1 MAKRNFSSRQGGQW
15 NDDGFSSK
23 RMKTPDEVAV
33 KFLLPNV
40 VVGALLSRK
49 AAALKRIRDQTCY
62 NKDFVLKLSG
72 KDQFYPGTKD
82 ERMIALVGPPPLVH
96 RACCLLQDQIIDDPF
111 LVTDESGTNDMGPRQ
126 GQMKIAV
133 SDRAA
138 SKIIGSKGAVVKDI
152 SGHFNIAITI
162 TPSKEVIVPDERIVT
177 ILGPSRN
184 VFDALEPIMHQISQ
198 QQTHISPE
206 FDYYSQYSKPEGP
219 KDEKKADTSEQA
231 ESAAALDTGADET
244 AVKTEE
250 ASTEGNMD
258 SEKTSAEP
266 SENAVKSEAAES
278 EKVDESKEGEN
289 AESKPEEE
297 AVEIKAEAEETEEN
311 AAESQEGDKPAD
323 DKASDEK
330 ASDDKVS
337 DEKAS
342 DDKPSDNKP
351 SDEKPSDDDKK
362 GGSDDAMKKLLKDPR
377 KDGRWIWQSDR
388 NNRPKWVW
396 VENQK
401 NSSHHNYSSQGQRR
415 GRGGN
420 RHRGGRY

>member
-23 RMKTPDEVAV
+23 RMRTPDDVAV

-62 NKDFVLKLSG
+62 NKNFVLKLSG
-72 KDQFYPGTKD
+72 KDQFYPGSQN

-162 TPSKEVIVPDERIVT
+162 TPSKEVIVPDERVVT

-198 QQTHISPE
+198 QETHISPE
-206 FDYYSQYSKPEGP
+206 FDYYAQYNKP
-219 KDEKKADTSEQA
+219 
-231 ESAAALDTGADET
+231 
-244 AVKTEE
+244 
-250 ASTEGNMD
+250 
-258 SEKTSAEP
+258 
-266 SENAVKSEAAES
+266 AES
-278 EKVDESKEGEN
+278 EEEKGDTAIEETKKDSASDLEETKENQETQEAFAEKQEELTDENNENSPKDVEGEKGEETN
-289 AESKPEEE
+289 ETAESKPEESINNE
-297 AVEIKAEAEETEEN
+297 KTEAEDEKVEETSEEN
-311 AAESQEGDKPAD
+311 AGQANVDDKCDKPTD
-323 DKASDEK
+323 EKSDSGSKKEGSDE
-330 ASDDKVS
+330 A
-337 DEKAS
+337 
-342 DDKPSDNKP
+342 N
-351 SDEKPSDDDKK
+351 
-362 GGSDDAMKKLLKDPR
+362 
-377 KDGRWIWQSDR
+377 
-388 NNRPKWVW
+388 
-396 VENQK
+396 
-401 NSSHHNYSSQGQRR
+401 
-415 GRGGN
+415 
-420 RHRGGRY
+420 

>member
-15 NDDGFSSK
+15 NDDEFSSK
-23 RMKTPDEVAV
+23 KMRTPEEVSV

-82 ERMIALVGPPPLVH
+82 ERMIALVGPPLLVH

-126 GQMKIAV
+126 GQLKIAV

-206 FDYYSQYSKPEGP
+206 FEYYSQYSKPEGFQEEKQEETAEKAETTATAEAGP
-219 KDEKKADTSEQA
+219 KDVTEVKADESSNEAKEELAETSQEA
-231 ESAAALDTGADET
+231 E
-244 AVKTEE
+244 
-250 ASTEGNMD
+250 
-258 SEKTSAEP
+258 EKHPEK
-266 SENAVKSEAAES
+266 EDIKDKSESETAES
-278 EKVDESKEGEN
+278 EKVEEN
-289 AESKPEEE
+289 NKDQDSETKPEEE
-297 AVEIKAEAEETEEN
+297 AAGLKAEETEEN
-311 AAESQEGDKPAD
+311 AAESNIEVKPVDDKPAD
-323 DKASDEK
+323 QE
-330 ASDDKVS
+330 
-337 DEKAS
+337 
-342 DDKPSDNKP
+342 N
-351 SDEKPSDDDKK
+351 KK
-362 GGSDDAMKKLLKDPR
+362 GKPDEAMKKLLKDPI
-377 KDGRWIWQSDR
+377 KDGRWTWQSDR

-401 NSSHHNYSSQGQRR
+401 NSHHNYSSQGQRR
-415 GRGGN
+415 GRGGYRN
-420 RHRGGRY
+420 RGGRY

>member
-23 RMKTPDEVAV
+23 RMRTPDDVAV

-62 NKDFVLKLSG
+62 NKNFVLKLSG
-72 KDQFYPGTKD
+72 KDQFYPGSQN

-162 TPSKEVIVPDERIVT
+162 TPSKEVIVPDERVVT

-198 QQTHISPE
+198 QETHISPE
-206 FDYYSQYSKPEGP
+206 FDYYSQYNKPEASEDK
-219 KDEKKADTSEQA
+219 KDGVVSKEDTKKDSASDTEA
-231 ESAAALDTGADET
+231 TKEDVG
-244 AVKTEE
+244 TEE
-250 ASTEGNMD
+250 ASAEGLGESTDKASETQVETNVD
-258 SEKTSAEP
+258 SAKD
-266 SENAVKSEAAES
+266 V
-278 EKVDESKEGEN
+278 EGEKAEESN
-289 AESKPEEE
+289 EAAESKPEEE
-297 AVEIKAEAEETEEN
+297 TTDSEKPEAEKEKGEEPS
-311 AAESQEGDKPAD
+311 EDIGSQTKEDDKADADKPAE
-323 DKASDEK
+323 EK
-330 ASDDKVS
+330 
-337 DEKAS
+337 
-342 DDKPSDNKP
+342 SDN
-351 SDEKPSDDDKK
+351 DNKK
-362 GGSDDAMKKLLKDPR
+362 ESSNEAIKKLLKDPR

-388 NNRPKWVW
+388 SNRPKWVW
-396 VENQK
+396 VENQR
-401 NSSHHNYSSQGQRR
+401 NNTHLNYSIHSPRR

-420 RHRGGRY
+420 RNRGGNY

>member
-1 MAKRNFSSRQGGQW
+1 MAKRNFSSRQGGGW

-23 RMKTPDEVAV
+23 KMRTPDEVSV

-72 KDQFYPGTKD
+72 KDQFYPGSKD

-111 LVTDESGTNDMGPRQ
+111 LVTDEAGTNEMGPRQ
-126 GQMKIAV
+126 GQLKIAV

-152 SGHFNIAITI
+152 SAHFNIAITI

-198 QQTHISPE
+198 QSTHISPE
-206 FDYYSQYSKPEGP
+206 FEYYAQYTKTDGGKEESQDEVEGATAT
-219 KDEKKADTSEQA
+219 EVSN
-231 ESAAALDTGADET
+231 ADE
-244 AVKTEE
+244 
-250 ASTEGNMD
+250 SEG
-258 SEKTSAEP
+258 
-266 SENAVKSEAAES
+266 KSE
-278 EKVDESKEGEN
+278 EKS
-289 AESKPEEE
+289 EEE
-297 AVEIKAEAEETEEN
+297 
-311 AAESQEGDKPAD
+311 P
-323 DKASDEK
+323 SDEK
-330 ASDDKVS
+330 ADVSEAPEASQAIKEEPQEDVSENKPEADADEAIEVKAESDVTEKTEENSTEPQEGNTKPDSEEPSDDPSDDKKKENP
-337 DEKAS
+337 DESA
-342 DDKPSDNKP
+342 
-351 SDEKPSDDDKK
+351 
-362 GGSDDAMKKLLKDPR
+362 KKLLKDPR

-396 VENQK
+396 VESQK
-401 NSSHHNYSSQGQRR
+401 NSGFSPASRR

-420 RHRGGRY
+420 RNRGGRYWH

>member
-1 MAKRNFSSRQGGQW
+1 VMAKRNFSSRQGGQW

-23 RMKTPDEVAV
+23 KMRTPDEVAV

-96 RACCLLQDQIIDDPF
+96 RACCLLQDQVIDDPF

-126 GQMKIAV
+126 GQMKLAV

-206 FDYYSQYSKPEGP
+206 FEYYSQYSKPVAEKEEK
-219 KDEKKADTSEQA
+219 KDETSDQSDTTDAQ
-231 ESAAALDTGADET
+231 GADIKDET
-244 AVKTEE
+244 EVDDDASNIKEDPAEPITKEESEAEPVVKEESEATDPEKEKDDEGQNAELKPAEDSVEVKTEVE
-250 ASTEGNMD
+250 ETN
-258 SEKTSAEP
+258 
-266 SENAVKSEAAES
+266 ENASE
-278 EKVDESKEGEN
+278 
-289 AESKPEEE
+289 P
-297 AVEIKAEAEETEEN
+297 
-311 AAESQEGDKPAD
+311 QEGDKSA
-323 DKASDEK
+323 
-330 ASDDKVS
+330 
-337 DEKAS
+337 
-342 DDKPSDNKP
+342 DDKPSDDKPDNENKNDSP
-351 SDEKPSDDDKK
+351 DE
-362 GGSDDAMKKLLKDPR
+362 AIKKLLKDPR

-401 NSSHHNYSSQGQRR
+401 NSAHHNYSSQGQRR
-415 GRGGN
+415 GRGGFRN
-420 RHRGGRY
+420 RGGRY

>member
-1 MAKRNFSSRQGGQW
+1 MAKRNFSSRQGGNW
-15 NDDGFSSK
+15 GDDGFSSK
-23 RMKTPDEVAV
+23 KMRTPDEVAV

-72 KDQFYPGTKD
+72 KDQFYPGTND

-184 VFDALEPIMHQISQ
+184 VFDALEPVMHQISQ

-206 FDYYSQYSKPEGP
+206 FEYYSQYNKTEEG
-219 KDEKKADTSEQA
+219 KEEKTDGHTA
-231 ESAAALDTGADET
+231 EETDSAAAAPDADKE
-244 AVKTEE
+244 VKTEVTE
-250 ASTEGNMD
+250 EETSTEVKEEPAETPVEVKEEIEERKYIREQSD
-258 SEKTSAEP
+258 SEVAEP
-266 SENAVKSEAAES
+266 EKEEENNEDENTESKPDEEAADV
-278 EKVDESKEGEN
+278 KDTESKE
-289 AESKPEEE
+289 EE
-297 AVEIKAEAEETEEN
+297 VK
-311 AAESQEGDKPAD
+311 EGDKPAD
-323 DKASDEK
+323 DEATNDNKKES
-330 ASDDKVS
+330 SDDV
-337 DEKAS
+337 
-342 DDKPSDNKP
+342 
-351 SDEKPSDDDKK
+351 
-362 GGSDDAMKKLLKDPR
+362 MKKLLKDPR

-401 NSSHHNYSSQGQRR
+401 NNAHHNYSSHGQRR
-415 GRGGN
+415 GSWGN
-420 RHRGGRY
+420 RNRGGRY